1 MSDFLDQATKIRQG
15 EELDVGRLEP
25 YLLEHLPKAAGRRF
39 FRREAG
45 MLEVLQ
51 FPRGFSN
58 LTYLL
63 KLGDQELVLRRPPF
77 GANIKTA
84 HDMGREYRI
93 LSALKPVYPK
103 VPRPLLYCPDDSVI
117 GAPFYVME
125 RLHGVILRNQP
136 PVKGLQAPG
145 DAGTQVK
152 GLQAP
157 GDAGTQ
163 ENLTP
168 ELMRGLSHALVDA
181 LVELHTLDYR
191 KAGLA
196 DLGKPEGY
204 VERQVSGW
212 SQRYQ
217 NARTDDIPGMER
229 AMEWLAAHLPAESGA
244 ALIHNDFKYDNL
256 MLAPDDLTRVIA
268 VLDWEMATLGDPLMD
283 LGTTLGYWAEAGDPP
298 GLKSFGLTHLPG
310 NLTRAGLVQLYAEKT
325 GRDVSGIV
333 FYYVFGLF
341 KVGVIM
347 QQIYAR
353 YVKGLTQDQRFG
365 MLIHLI
371 REIGQMIERAIQT
384 ERV

>member
-1 MSDFLDQATKIRQG
+1 MTDQPATIRPG
-15 EELDVGRLEP
+15 EELDIARLQS
-25 YLLEHLPKAAGRRF
+25 YLLKNLPGAKGD
-39 FRREAG
+39 
-45 MLEVLQ
+45 LEVLQ

-63 KLGDQELVLRRPPF
+63 RLGEQELVLRRPPF

-93 LSALKPVYPK
+93 LSALKPVYPR
-103 VPRPLLYCPDDSVI
+103 VPRPLLYCADESI
-117 GAPFYVME
+117 LGASFYVME
-125 RLHGVILRNQP
+125 RLQGVILRTQP
-136 PVKGLQAPG
+136 PEG
-145 DAGTQVK
+145 
-152 GLQAP
+152 
-157 GDAGTQ
+157 
-163 ENLTP
+163 LTP
-168 ELMRGLSHALVDA
+168 ALMRGICEAALDA
-181 LVELHTLDYR
+181 LVELHGLDYA

-196 DLGKPEGY
+196 DLGRPEGY
-204 VERQVSGW
+204 VERQVRGW
-212 SQRYQ
+212 AERYQ
-217 NARTDDIPGMER
+217 KARTEEISGMER
-229 AMEWLAAHLPAESGA
+229 AMAWLAAQMPPVSGA

-256 MLAPDDLTRVIA
+256 MFAPDLSQVVA

-283 LGTTLGYWAEAGDPP
+283 LGTTLGYWAQEDDPP

-310 NLTRAGLVQLYAEKT
+310 NLTRAGLVELYAEKT
-325 GRDVSGIV
+325 GRDVSRII

-371 REIGQMIERAIQT
+371 REIGLMIDRAIDT
-384 ERV
+384 GKV

>member
-1 MSDFLDQATKIRQG
+1 MIDQPTAIRTG
-15 EELDVGRLEP
+15 EELDVPRLQS
-25 YLLEHLPKAAGRRF
+25 YLRDNLPGAAG
-39 FRREAG
+39 E
-45 MLEVLQ
+45 LSVQQ

-63 KLGDQELVLRRPPF
+63 RLGDRELVLRRPPF

-93 LSALKPVYPK
+93 LVALKPVYPR
-103 VPRPLLYCPDDSVI
+103 VPRPLLYCTDESVL

-125 RLHGVILRNQP
+125 RLQGVILRT
-136 PVKGLQAPG
+136 KLLEGM
-145 DAGTQVK
+145 
-152 GLQAP
+152 
-157 GDAGTQ
+157 
-163 ENLTP
+163 TP
-168 ELMRGLSHALVDA
+168 QLMRGVCQAALEA
-181 LVELHTLDYR
+181 MVELHQLDYQ
-191 KAGLA
+191 KAGLG

-204 VERQVSGW
+204 TQRQVSGW
-212 SQRYQ
+212 SGRYQ
-217 NARTDDIPGMER
+217 NARTNDIFGMER
-229 AMEWLAAHLPAESGA
+229 AMEWLAAHIPPASGT

-256 MLAPDDLTRVIA
+256 ILDPTDLTRVVA

-283 LGTTLGYWAEAGDPP
+283 LGTTLGYWTEENDPP

-310 NLTRAGLVQLYAEKT
+310 NFSRVELVEVYAAQT
-325 GRDVSGIV
+325 GRDVSNMV

-353 YVKGLTQDQRFG
+353 YQKGLTQDGRFA

-371 REIGQMIERAIQT
+371 REIGQKIDRAIET
-384 ERV
+384 GRV